1 MMRETASQF
10 AGASLQR
17 VTIKD
22 NADIS
27 MSIEFYSAGNDERC
41 GPRRFRIAVSMAFA
55 SSQIEP
61 ATVVAYRDNPP
72 GFRSET
78 NNTLISDLGVSLSFP
93 RLSPQSQVMVKL
105 RRSPAQP
112 ATASFHFR

>member
-1 MMRETASQF
+1 MRETASQF

-17 VTIKD
+17 VTIQD

-27 MSIEFYSAGNDERC
+27 MTIEFYSAGNDERC

-61 ATVVAYRDNPP
+61 ATVAVYRGNPP
-72 GFRSET
+72 GFCSQM
-78 NNTLISDLGVSLSFP
+78 NNTLISDLGVRP
-93 RLSPQSQVMVKL
+93 C
-105 RRSPAQP
+105 
-112 ATASFHFR
+112 

>member
-10 AGASLQR
+10 AGASLER
-17 VTIKD
+17 VTIQD

-27 MSIEFYSAGNDERC
+27 MTIEFYSAGNDERC
-41 GPRRFRIAVSMAFA
+41 GPRRFRFAVSMAFA

-61 ATVVAYRDNPP
+61 ATVAVYRGNPP
-72 GFRSET
+72 GFRSQM
-78 NNTLISDLGVSLSFP
+78 NNTLISDLGVNLSFP
-93 RLSPQSQVMVKL
+93 GLSPQSQVMVKL